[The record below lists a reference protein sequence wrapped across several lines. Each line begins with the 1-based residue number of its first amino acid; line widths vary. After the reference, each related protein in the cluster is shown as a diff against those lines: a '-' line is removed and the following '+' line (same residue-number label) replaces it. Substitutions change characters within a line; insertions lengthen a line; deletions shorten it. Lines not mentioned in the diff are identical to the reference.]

1 MKKSDTRTPSYFLTP
16 TPLVVRRGGASASF
30 RRSAAS
36 ARRGGRVAAF
46 TTRSVATPVDVRPIV
61 TPRPDVAMP
70 NMEDPWSDPKWV
82 GVKWTVYR
90 DVAYGDL

>member
-1 MKKSDTRTPSYFLTP
+1 
-16 TPLVVRRGGASASF
+16 
-30 RRSAAS
+30 
-36 ARRGGRVAAF
+36 
-46 TTRSVATPVDVRPIV
+46 
-61 TPRPDVAMP
+61 MP